1 MKIDPTAH
9 KDIIEAYAIDL
20 WSMEEIAKM
29 VGVSKHAI
37 WKLLRKHGVNTS
49 KHKITV
55 SCTVCGA
62 PIERTRKRV
71 RNQLNHF
78 CNTDCYSAF
87 LDAGK
92 TSYANSGNS
101 SRAARSIV
109 SQWFELKEGNVV
121 HHEDRNRFNN
131 SRYNLRVFAN
141 QGDHIRYHHKTR
153 DENHNKITSP
163 HRAMQAR
170 YGLGFDV
177 EPIWN
182 GADLNQ

>member
-1 MKIDPTAH
+1 MKIDSSAH
-9 KDIIEAYAIDL
+9 KDIIEAYTIDL
-20 WSMEEIAKM
+20 WSMEEIAK
-29 VGVSKHAI
+29 VVHVSKHAI
-37 WKLLRKHGVNTS
+37 WKLLRKHGVDTS

-55 SCTVCGA
+55 SCAVCGA

-71 RNQLNHF
+71 RKQLNHF
-78 CNTDCYSAF
+78 CGTDCYSAF

-101 SRAARSIV
+101 SRIARSVV

-153 DENHNKITSP
+153 DENHNKITTP

-170 YGLGFDV
+170 HGLGFDV

-182 GADLNQ
+182 GANP

>member
-1 MKIDPTAH
+1 MKIDSSAH
-9 KDIIEAYAIDL
+9 KDIIEAYTIDL
-20 WSMEEIAKM
+20 WSMEEIAK
-29 VGVSKHAI
+29 VVHVSKHAI
-37 WKLLRKHGVNTS
+37 WKLLRKHGVDTS

-55 SCTVCGA
+55 SCAVCGA
-62 PIERTRKRV
+62 PVERTRKRV

-101 SRAARSIV
+101 SRIARSVV

-153 DENHNKITSP
+153 DENHNKITTP

-170 YGLGFDV
+170 HGLGFDV

-182 GADLNQ
+182 GANP